1 MHVTAV
7 KWRNLEQPNLVA
19 FSANCETRMVPFVL
33 NLNTFIIQPVI
44 TRSKANMSDFDV
56 LPSGEMLVLYEDEG
70 LHIVKLDQSK
80 IMATSCVSYL
90 CWSCGDDFRD
100 KLSLGNHSV
109 MHDNI
114 PAQCDV
120 CLTAFRDKVFM
131 ARHRKSCFLKCDNCE
146 FKSKYPG
153 KIKSHTKSLKCN

>member
-7 KWRNLEQPNLVA
+7 KWRKLEQPNLVA

-56 LPSGEMLVLYEDEG
+56 LPSGG

-90 CWSCGDDFRD
+90 
-100 KLSLGNHSV
+100 
-109 MHDNI
+109 
-114 PAQCDV
+114 
-120 CLTAFRDKVFM
+120 
-131 ARHRKSCFLKCDNCE
+131 
-146 FKSKYPG
+146 
-153 KIKSHTKSLKCN
+153 